1 MNKEN
6 RDVVKSNALV
16 EASYHPASL
25 YQMRLLLAALAQIK
39 AMGKIDHE
47 KDFEVTAGGMAD
59 LIGAIGSAGSYYKQ
73 LKRAA
78 DELMEMIITVD
89 KNPDGSSRKRGY
101 RRINVVSHCDYIE
114 GEAKIVLRFTPSIIP
129 YISDL
134 HELFTRYKL
143 KYVMSMRSA
152 YGIRL
157 YELCL
162 QWADFRSEVE
172 FEVDEFRHVMGLDGK
187 YERMDHLKTK
197 VIKPA
202 LRDVNAHTDLAVTY
216 GERRRGRAITHFQF
230 KYQKKQTVAAMPD
243 RSGQKGRKTAGTR
256 ALEVPGAALPYLE
269 GPDWQARRSYIEENA
284 RAGEDWTQA
293 KERLTKELRRGI
305 IREVGEIIQ

>member
-1 MNKEN
+1 MNEEI

-16 EASYHPASL
+16 EASYHPTSL

-39 AMGKIDHE
+39 AMEKIDHE

-59 LIGAIGSAGSYYKQ
+59 LIGATGSAGSYYMQ

-78 DELMEMIITVD
+78 DELMEMIVTVD
-89 KNPDGSSRKRGY
+89 KNPDGSSRKRRY

-129 YISDL
+129 YISGL

-162 QWADFRSEVE
+162 QWTAFRSEVE
-172 FEVDEFRHVMGLDGK
+172 YDVDEFRHIMGLDGK
-187 YERMDHLKTK
+187 YERTDNLKAK

-202 LRDVNAHTDLAVTY
+202 IRDVNAHTDLAVTF

-230 KYQKKQTVAAMPD
+230 KFQKKQTAAALPG
-243 RSGQKGRKTAGTR
+243 RSGQKGRKTAR
-256 ALEVPGAALPYLE
+256 ARAPQVPGAAVPYLE
-269 GPDWQARRSYIEENA
+269 GSDWQARRFYIEENA
-284 RAGEDWTQA
+284 RKGEDWTQA
-293 KERLTKELRRGI
+293 KERLSKELRQGI
-305 IREVGEIIQ
+305 IRQAGEIIQ